1 MISTVFL
8 PSANKKKLEE
18 KKMSKVGSKFRN
30 WLGFDYV
37 DEEEERSGY
46 EGELEDE
53 LELDPPASFEE
64 KRRDR
69 GSKNK
74 VVDLPVPAAHNKLIV
89 YRPVSYD
96 DTMSIIGNLRMRKP
110 IILNMENIDVDVAQ
124 RILDFMSGA
133 CSAMGGD
140 ISKISSKIFA
150 VVPADYDIVGN
161 SDGIRE

>member
-1 MISTVFL
+1 
-8 PSANKKKLEE
+8 
-18 KKMSKVGSKFRN
+18 MSKVGSKFRN

-37 DEEEERSGY
+37 EDEDARTGLEEEFE
-46 EGELEDE
+46 EE
-53 LELDPPASFEE
+53 LELDPPTAHEE
-64 KRRDR
+64 RRRDR
-69 GSKNK
+69 GGKNK

-161 SDGIRE
+161 SDGVRE